1 MYQSM
6 EEEIT
11 FYGPNSTYRTTMDF
25 SEIVEK
31 WQELFKNAEML
42 YFSISD
48 G

>member
-1 MYQSM
+1 MQENILPTSCIPMYQSM

-31 WQELFKNAEML
+31 
-42 YFSISD
+42 
-48 G
+48 